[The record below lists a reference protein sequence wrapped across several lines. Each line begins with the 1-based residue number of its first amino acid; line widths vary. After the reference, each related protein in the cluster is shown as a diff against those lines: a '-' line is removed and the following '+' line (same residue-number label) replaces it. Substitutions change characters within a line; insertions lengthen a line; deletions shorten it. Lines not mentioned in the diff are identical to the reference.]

1 MLVKNGYFRNKLFKL
16 HTNNK
21 IQNNQTMNT
30 FKNAAIL
37 GLITLSLASCS
48 KKEADFTDPLLT
60 NRDTTANPANDF
72 FTYANGGWFKK
83 NPIPASERSNGIFRM
98 IQDTINNQVKDICEK
113 SAKENAAKG
122 TNKQKIGDFYAS
134 GMDSLAINKLGAT
147 PLKEEFARI
156 DKIKDIP
163 GLLNTIGHL
172 HSIGAGTA
180 FTFYV
185 SQDDRNSAKNALQ
198 FQQGGLGLGQRD
210 YYFNTDAETAN
221 IRKEYVKH
229 IQAMLQLIGETP
241 ESAAKNAT
249 LVMGFET
256 ELAQSSRKLEAL
268 RDPIKNYNKM
278 TVAQFNTLTPN
289 IDWNVAIRDL
299 GIKVKA
305 DTVLVGQPEFYKALN
320 GMVKNRP
327 LTDWKTYLKW
337 SLVNDYASYLGQ
349 KIEDQNFK
357 FYATVMSGVKVQKP
371 RWKRIVEQTNG
382 SLGEL
387 IGQVY
392 VAEYLPKGSKE
403 KLLEIGNNIRD
414 VYAERIKKL
423 DWMSEPTKKKALYK
437 LSKIVMK
444 VGYPDKWKDMSSV
457 VIDKNTYC
465 KNIMAV
471 NKWGYNDM
479 ISKFGKPVD
488 RTEWGMFPQTYNA
501 YYNPSNNEI
510 CVPACNIIVPGFE
523 GRMPDDA
530 VLYGIIGGSTFGH
543 EITHGFDDQGSQYD
557 EKGNLNNWW
566 TAEDLAKFQAKTKL
580 IVSQFNGYEVVDK
593 KFVNGDATQGENIA
607 DLGGVVMGYEAF
619 KKTKQFKNQEKIS
632 GLTPDQR
639 FFLAYGYAWMVNTNK
654 EALSQQV
661 MTDVHAPAKFRING
675 PLSNIPEFYK
685 TFNIKE
691 GDKMF
696 RPDSLRI
703 VIW

>member
-1 MLVKNGYFRNKLFKL
+1 MRIIPKAVVVTALV
-16 HTNNK
+16 
-21 IQNNQTMNT
+21 
-30 FKNAAIL
+30 A
-37 GLITLSLASCS
+37 SLAACS
-48 KKEADFTDPLLT
+48 KKENDFTDPLLT
-60 NRDTTANPANDF
+60 NRDTTASPGADF
-72 FTYANGGWFKK
+72 FTYANGGWFKR
-83 NPIPASERSNGIFRM
+83 NPIPSSESSNGIFRM

-113 SAKENAAKG
+113 SAKEDAPKG
-122 TNKQKIGDFYAS
+122 SNKQKIGDFYAS
-134 GMDSLAINKLGAT
+134 GMDSLAIEKAGIT
-147 PLKEEFARI
+147 PLKSELARI
-156 DKIKDIP
+156 NAINDVP
-163 GLLNTIGHL
+163 SLLKTIGYL
-172 HSIGAGTA
+172 HTIGAGA
-180 FTFYV
+180 GFTFYV
-185 SQDDRNSAKNALQ
+185 SQDDRNSAKYALQ
-198 FQQGGLGLGQRD
+198 FHQGGLGLGQRD
-210 YYFNTDAETAN
+210 YYFNTDTETVN
-221 IRKEYVKH
+221 IRREYVKH
-229 IQAMLQLIGETP
+229 LQAMMQFTGEAP
-241 ESAAKNAT
+241 DVA
-249 LVMGFET
+249 
-256 ELAQSSRKLEAL
+256 AQSATAIMRLETDLAKASRKLEAL
-268 RDPIKNYNKM
+268 RDPVKNYNKM
-278 TVAQFNTLTPN
+278 SVAQFNALTPN
-289 IDWNVAIRDL
+289 IDWTSALKDM

-305 DTVLVGQPEFYKALN
+305 DTVIVGQPEFYKALN
-320 GMVKNRP
+320 AMIKSYPVA
-327 LTDWKTYLKW
+327 DWKTYLKW
-337 SLVNDYASYLGQ
+337 NVINNFASYLN
-349 KIEDQNFK
+349 KDIEQQNFK
-357 FYATVMSGVKVQKP
+357 FYATVLSGVKKQKP
-371 RWKRIVEQTNG
+371 RWKRVVEQTDG

-457 VIDKNTYC
+457 SIDKKSYC
-465 KNIMAV
+465 QNVMAV
-471 NKWGYNDM
+471 TRWSYNDM
-479 ISKFGKPVD
+479 VSKYGKPVD
-488 RTEWGMFPQTYNA
+488 RTEWGMHPQTYNA

-566 TAEDLAKFQAKTKL
+566 TAEDLAKFRNKTKS
-580 IVSQFNGYEVVDK
+580 IVTQFNGFEVVNK

-607 DLGGVVMGYEAF
+607 DLGGVVMGFEAF
-619 KKTKQFKNQEKIS
+619 KKTSQYKDNKKIS
-632 GLTPDQR
+632 GLTPNQR

-654 EALSQQV
+654 EALAQQV

-675 PLSNIPEFYK
+675 PLSNIPEFYT
-685 TFNIKE
+685 TFNIRKA
-691 GDKMF
+691 DAMY